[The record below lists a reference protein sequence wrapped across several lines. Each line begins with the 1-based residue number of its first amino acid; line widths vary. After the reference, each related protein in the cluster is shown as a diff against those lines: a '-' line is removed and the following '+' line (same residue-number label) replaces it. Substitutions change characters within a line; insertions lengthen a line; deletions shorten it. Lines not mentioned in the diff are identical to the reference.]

1 MDGRSERRSVARKA
15 IEIHQ
20 RDLADALLQH
30 RNARIA
36 DPLPLFG
43 GFVFRVLT
51 QVAVLARTL
60 DFSRELDL
68 QLALER
74 RDFVVESLENP
85 VLHDEI
91 DFNILVSGW
100 WLVVR
105 LSSRLTAIN
114 HNHQLPTNE
123 GHLQSPESDRRGL
136 SRTRAG

>member
-30 RNARIA
+30 RNARVD

-51 QVAVLARTL
+51 QVAVLARAL

-74 RDFVVESLENP
+74 GDFVVESLENP

-91 DFNILVSGW
+91 DFI
-100 WLVVR
+100 
-105 LSSRLTAIN
+105 I
-114 HNHQLPTNE
+114 
-123 GHLQSPESDRRGL
+123 SDQ
-136 SRTRAG
+136 